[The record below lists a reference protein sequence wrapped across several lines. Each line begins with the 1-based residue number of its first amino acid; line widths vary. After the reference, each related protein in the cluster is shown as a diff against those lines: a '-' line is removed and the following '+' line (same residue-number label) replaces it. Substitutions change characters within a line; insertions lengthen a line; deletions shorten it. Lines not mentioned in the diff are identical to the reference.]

1 MNLLAIETATRACSV
16 ALVHD
21 GRLLQRSGMDAR
33 MHAEV
38 LLPWIGELL
47 AEAGIGFQDLDALA
61 VDRGPGGFTSLR
73 IGLGIAQGIALAHDL
88 PCHPVSSLAAL
99 ALAARPENYQGRMLT
114 AIDARMEEIYAG
126 WFDFGDDGQPIGV
139 GPEMLLPPTDLK
151 PIDNTR
157 FIAAG
162 DALEAYADILRPNLE
177 GHMQQGIP
185 NAWPTA
191 TAVAQLAADITPVE
205 GWRVEPVYLRDNVA
219 HQHRRE

>member
-1 MNLLAIETATRACSV
+1 MNLPNGNLLAIETATRACSV
-16 ALVHD
+16 ALIHD

-47 AEAGIGFQDLDALA
+47 AEAGIGYHDLDALA

-99 ALAARPENYQGRMLT
+99 ALAARPEDYKGRMLA
-114 AIDARMEEIYAG
+114 AIDARMGEIYAG
-126 WFDFGDDGQPIGV
+126 WFDFDDQGKPPPR
-139 GPEMLLPPTDLK
+139 GPELLLPPADLK
-151 PIDNTR
+151 PVDDTP

-162 DALEAYADILRPNLE
+162 
-177 GHMQQGIP
+177 
-185 NAWPTA
+185 
-191 TAVAQLAADITPVE
+191 
-205 GWRVEPVYLRDNVA
+205 
-219 HQHRRE
+219 